1 MTAKE
6 FKETVDAAVA
16 AGADRKATEDYVR
29 AGYKVE
35 DETAESKP
43 KTSRK
48 RK

>member
-16 AGADRKATEDYVR
+16 AGADRKEVEAYVR

-35 DETAESKP
+35 DETEDKP
-43 KTSRK
+43 KASRK